1 MKRILSLSFIFVLSC
16 CLTACNS
23 ESTVVHETA
32 TPQAMTGNT
41 CGSEDDSCPPG
52 QTCINGKCTK
62 TDDEPIPA
70 QKEEPAAQIPDEGSQ
85 IQCDEHSCECDKTT
99 CDQPDS
105 CWRVAG
111 FKPNVVCLDDGFEHI
126 RDNLGCSFGKIDNGG
141 NPLGVR
147 NIHIGP
153 PVPSST
159 EYYKNHL

>member
-1 MKRILSLSFIFVLSC
+1 MKRIVSLFVLV
-16 CLTACNS
+16 LACGAAGCGS

-41 CGSEDDSCPPG
+41 CGSEDKNCPPG
-52 QTCINGKCTK
+52 QACINGKCTK

-70 QKEEPAAQIPDEGSQ
+70 QKEEPTAQIPDEGPQ

-111 FKPNVVCLDDGFEHI
+111 YLPNVVCLDDGRIVDAICEDWTCGTGGRCDVECRDSEHCE
-126 RDNLGCSFGKIDNGG
+126 NGKCM
-141 NPLGVR
+141 
-147 NIHIGP
+147 
-153 PVPSST
+153 
-159 EYYKNHL
+159 K